1 MKGAVL
7 VGAHAGTRVLGLPVA
22 LRAVLA
28 LQSAGIS
35 HVLIVGPEADAW
47 ATRVRDDDRVKV
59 TVSASDRWP
68 EGGTVVV
75 GEGVVIDAKAARAML
90 AAGRGAT
97 AQAGADV
104 LLAHVHAAGSAL
116 GTEPGVPVTDG
127 VVLPARDAREARA
140 AASALLASLRKPQDG
155 WISKLLNRRISLA
168 TTRLLVHTSIR
179 PNQLSVL
186 ILALG
191 LFGAWL
197 ASRGDRASL
206 AWGGVL
212 FQLQSVLDGCD
223 GELSRLTFRGSKTG
237 EWLDTVGDDLTNY
250 AFFGGAAWGLY
261 VSGLGTLPIACGA
274 VGVALGVITSGIE
287 YRYLIRI
294 GSGDLLK
301 YPLGFGNDPEP
312 SRTPGPIARVLGA
325 IRPAFKRDFF
335 VFLAMLMALAGPWTM
350 MVMLVLFVGG
360 AAATFSAVM
369 ASEFRR
375 AGGRG
380 NRGPSVT

>member
-1 MKGAVL
+1 
-7 VGAHAGTRVLGLPVA
+7 
-22 LRAVLA
+22 
-28 LQSAGIS
+28 
-35 HVLIVGPEADAW
+35 
-47 ATRVRDDDRVKV
+47 
-59 TVSASDRWP
+59 
-68 EGGTVVV
+68 
-75 GEGVVIDAKAARAML
+75 AARAMV
-90 AAGRGAT
+90 AEGSGST
-97 AQAGADV
+97 VCPGTEV
-104 LLAHVHAAGSAL
+104 LLAHVRTAGSTL
-116 GTEPGVPVTDG
+116 GMPPGAAVTDG
-127 VVLPARDAREARA
+127 VVLPARDAPEARA
-140 AASALLASLRKPQDG
+140 ATRALLSSLRKPQDG
-155 WISKLLNRRISLA
+155 WISKLLNRRLSLA

-179 PNQLSVL
+179 PNQLSVV
-186 ILALG
+186 ILGLG

-197 ASRGDRASL
+197 AARGDYASL

-261 VSGLGTLPIACGA
+261 VSGLGTLPLVFGG

-335 VFLAMLMALAGPWTM
+335 VFLAMLMALAGRWTTL
-350 MVMLVLFVGG
+350 VMLGLFVGG
-360 AAATFSAVM
+360 AVATFSAVM
-369 ASEFRR
+369 ASEIRR
-375 AGGRG
+375 ARERNKPLSGGRYLS
-380 NRGPSVT
+380 PS